1 MLHIFKKYKIRELSY
16 KNSRIK
22 IVLKVNKFY
31 LLFLAF
37 IISCTDNSTYVVL
50 DSSNLVGNVESVKEI
65 SYLVAYD
72 SVSNSY
78 EIVRQARKKNDEDDF
93 IMYLDKEGRI
103 FSKKYFI
110 KEDTIKRV
118 SYDYRD
124 SNYYIKKIEDIN
136 SNIIY
141 SHYTW
146 EMDNTMSNFT
156 ANKDNVVLNRCLYLL
171 NRNNSPEKE
180 IIYYATGD
188 IAYTKE
194 YFYKDYCMIEEQWI
208 NSNDEI
214 FKKNAYQYNSRGNV
228 IKEIQY
234 LGPDSIYMEWEY
246 EYEYDSIG
254 NWVSRKDYH
263 SKVPTFIILRQI
275 NYYK

>member
-1 MLHIFKKYKIRELSY
+1 MLHIFKKYKIRELGY

-31 LLFLAF
+31 LLLLAF
-37 IISCTDNSTYVVL
+37 FISCTDNSAYVVL
-50 DSSNLVGNVESVKEI
+50 DHYNLVGKVESVKEI

-72 SVSNSY
+72 SLSSSY
-78 EIVRQARKKNDEDDF
+78 EVMRQTRKKNDEDDF

-110 KEDTIKRV
+110 KEDTIKKV

-136 SNIIY
+136 GNIIY

-156 ANKDNVVLNRCLYLL
+156 GNKDNVVLNRCLYLL
-171 NRNNSPEKE
+171 NRNNRPEKE

-188 IAYTKE
+188 IAYKKE
-194 YFYKDYCMIEEQWI
+194 YFYKNYCMIEEQWI

-214 FKKNAYQYNSRGNV
+214 FKKNTYQYNSQGNV
-228 IKEIQY
+228 IKEVQY
-234 LGPDSIYMEWEY
+234 LGADSIYMEWEY

-254 NWVSRKDYH
+254 NWVSRIDYH
-263 SKVPTFIILRQI
+263 SNVPAFIILRQI